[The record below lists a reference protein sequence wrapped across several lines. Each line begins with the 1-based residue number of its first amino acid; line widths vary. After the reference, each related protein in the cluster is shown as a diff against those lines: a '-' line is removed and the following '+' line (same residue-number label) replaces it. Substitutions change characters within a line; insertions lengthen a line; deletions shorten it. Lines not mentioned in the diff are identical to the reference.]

1 MPAEYIALSYG
12 QLALAASL
20 VVVCGA
26 VSLALRLRLEG
37 RLALGVLRTIVQ
49 LLLLGLVLRWVF
61 AAGQWHHAVAL
72 MIVMTIVAGVAAVRR
87 VERRYAGLLLDSI
100 LAIWVSTWCVA
111 AVGIFGVVQVPVDRL
126 AQYGIPLLGM
136 VLHNTLT
143 GMSLGIDRLGSE
155 LAGRRDEVETLLALG
170 ATRWEAAQDAI
181 RQAVRTG
188 LIPTLNTMM
197 VLGIVSIPGMMTGQ
211 LLAGVDPLQA
221 AMYQMVIM
229 FLIATGASLGTMAV
243 GLMGYRR
250 LFTADHQFL
259 PARLT
264 QRNRSM

>member
-1 MPAEYIALSYG
+1 MSAEYIALSYG

-143 GMSLGIDRLGSE
+143 GM
-155 LAGRRDEVETLLALG
+155 
-170 ATRWEAAQDAI
+170 
-181 RQAVRTG
+181 
-188 LIPTLNTMM
+188 
-197 VLGIVSIPGMMTGQ
+197 MTGQ

-229 FLIATGASLGTMAV
+229 FLIATGASLGAMAV